1 MRYAFVN
8 QLSKIAEENQDVVLL
23 TADLGFTVFEE
34 FQKKFPKQFINVG
47 VAESN
52 MIGIAAGL
60 ALSGKNC
67 LCILHCYFCNT
78 SDI

>member
-34 FQKKFPKQFINVG
+34 FQKKSFQSSSLTLELRNPI
-47 VAESN
+47 
-52 MIGIAAGL
+52 
-60 ALSGKNC
+60 
-67 LCILHCYFCNT
+67 
-78 SDI
+78 